1 VSSFGAG
8 AHQVGAGGQ
17 VGGDVAQNDP
27 EATPEAVP
35 DNGGPDLPTDG
46 EGHAGRGAWVIGH
59 PGDGQRTVPTTSS
72 ATEGLEGPAA
82 PDPPDQADS
91 RLRPLRRRD
100 LMIACPARSD
110 MRCRKPCFLARLRV
124 FGWYVR
130 FTHCLLGP
138 GVSSGVVQPGST

>member
-1 VSSFGAG
+1 VRSLGTRT
-8 AHQVGAGGQ
+8 HQVGPGGK
-17 VGGDVAQNDP
+17 VGCDVAQDGP
-27 EATPEAVP
+27 KATPEPVS
-35 DNGGPDLPTDG
+35 DHSGTDLSTDG
-46 EGHAGRGAWVIGH
+46 KCHAGRGALIIGD
-59 PGDGQRTVPTTSS
+59 PGDGQRTVATTSS
-72 ATEGLEGPAA
+72 ATEGLEGSAV

-100 LMIACPARSD
+100 LMIARPARSD

-138 GVSSGVVQPGST
+138 GLSSGVVQPGST